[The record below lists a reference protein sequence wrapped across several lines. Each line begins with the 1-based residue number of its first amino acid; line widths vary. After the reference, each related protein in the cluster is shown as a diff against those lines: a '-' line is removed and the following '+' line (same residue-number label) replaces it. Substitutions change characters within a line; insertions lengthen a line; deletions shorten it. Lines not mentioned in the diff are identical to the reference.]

1 MCSSK
6 YPAMQVVGDKR
17 RNAWEESFEPKR
29 ASLATCMFLHARCVT
44 MLCTPSLCHAVCP
57 RHHMLSSHVCSVT
70 GFIIDACFALDNID
84 FYQVTSFPCVHS
96 NLDEPNAFF
105 YTLVSQDTQE
115 MYFSHKRQQ
124 FLIDQG
130 YAFKVIPNLLDGAD
144 TRSLKMSTRDEQVN
158 MLARILSLG
167 EAEMG
172 ETDVVDDDDGP
183 VGRRGVTKRR
193 VGDMSK
199 LSGAAGMTYVE
210 YATGNRGGAK
220 PKKKKGAHVGES
232 VLKKLKKTI

>member
-1 MCSSK
+1 MRTVTP
-6 YPAMQVVGDKR
+6 PARPHD
-17 RNAWEESFEPKR
+17 SP
-29 ASLATCMFLHARCVT
+29 
-44 MLCTPSLCHAVCP
+44 P
-57 RHHMLSSHVCSVT
+57 
-70 GFIIDACFALDNID
+70 
-84 FYQVTSFPCVHS
+84 S
-96 NLDEPNAFF
+96 NLAEPNAFF

-144 TRSLKMSTRDEQVN
+144 TRVLKMSSREEQVN
-158 MLARILSLG
+158 MLARILALG

-172 ETDVVDDDDGP
+172 ETDVMDDDDGP
-183 VGRRGVTKRR
+183 AGGKGMTKRR

-210 YATGNRGGAK
+210 YATGSRAAK
-220 PKKKKGAHVGES
+220 PKKKKGVHVGES
-232 VLKKLKKTI
+232 VLKKLKKTV